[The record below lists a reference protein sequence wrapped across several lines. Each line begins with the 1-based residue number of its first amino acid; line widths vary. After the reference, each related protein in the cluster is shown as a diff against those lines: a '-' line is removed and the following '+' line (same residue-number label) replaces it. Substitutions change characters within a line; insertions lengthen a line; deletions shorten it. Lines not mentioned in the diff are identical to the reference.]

1 MRKKLIAVALSIS
14 MALGGI
20 NSTTTYAD
28 SKLTKVNILQNKG
41 DTYTLENYV
50 SSPEEAQKLEEY
62 YFLNNIS
69 EPYKITVDAKSYDD
83 WLDYDEKNE
92 SIEFFYANKF
102 RMKIDNGL
110 GKYCNASG
118 GGVRN
123 LSSENEVLVDGNGKK
138 YIALTLQNYDVNK
151 FIKMLSDLQKVRDK
165 FLATMPNLD
174 EMSDYEKVLRI
185 LAFMNYIKYDY
196 NAYNSGKSVD
206 DAYTALVEGRA
217 TCTGFSAAFTFLAT
231 IIGVENKMLE
241 GEYKKQGHSWNAVKI
256 CGRWYELEP
265 QNVVI
270 NNSNIMAQNFNLQNG
285 GPFLFGTQQLEEVYP
300 NGYLAP
306 IEYLDFTNTKVRDSL
321 PVSDISYKD
330 YTGHNYTNHVIKWNG
345 NKATF
350 YKTCSECGEYENNG
364 FKYDERD
371 KYYHFVD
378 RDYIGTDCD
387 VTKVSEKKCGDATVT
402 KYEATVT
409 VDGKTYTSEHT
420 EIDGECN
427 HVVRDSDIKTVK
439 KATCSEE
446 GVIEK
451 TCETCGYTWTESTPK
466 TEHSYITVETTSDT
480 CEDKSVYKVHKCS
493 ECGEVIGTSK
503 KMYYSAHDYEFTSH
517 SRVATCTEKGEDL
530 YTCTI
535 CGKTETR
542 EVPMVAHETELR
554 NYKAATCTEDGY
566 TGDETCINCGKVISK
581 GKKTY
586 ATGHSYVD
594 TLETVYETDM
604 SMGLTYKYAYV
615 IDRVTCKK
623 CDFEMID
630 GQTESKLVG
639 WILADGTEV
648 SKEDGYEYEYV
659 TDKNGNLVP
668 KKIDHS
674 VTQPT
679 SRPSISP
686 TIYETGDYTD
696 VEDTTKSVSKVPAKV
711 KISSAKNLK
720 GKKIAIKWKKVK
732 KATKYQVKAVLGNKV
747 ITKKTTKTSCTI
759 KKLKRKKTYKIYVRA
774 YNKAGYGKW
783 SKVKKVKVNK

>member
-1 MRKKLIAVALSIS
+1 MRKKFMALALSVS
-14 MALGGI
+14 MAFSGLNVI
-20 NSTTTYAD
+20 NTSQ
-28 SKLTKVNILQNKG
+28 VNAAETIESILENKG

-50 SSPEEAQKLEEY
+50 TSLKEAEQIQKRNLEK
-62 YFLNNIS
+62 NIS
-69 EPYKITVDAKSYDD
+69 KYIITVDADVDWKKNVLGGSFIDTIDGPESKYYNEKMHFIYIYNSEEKIVEGLYGEKYAVLTFDISEYDD
-83 WLDYDEKNE
+83 DYLLV
-92 SIEFFYANKF
+92 YAQK
-102 RMKIDNGL
+102 RAEMQ
-110 GKYCNASG
+110 
-118 GGVRN
+118 
-123 LSSENEVLVDGNGKK
+123 EVKK
-138 YIALTLQNYDVNK
+138 
-151 FIKMLSDLQKVRDK
+151 K
-165 FLATMPNLD
+165 FLATVPNLD
-174 EMSDYEKVLRI
+174 EMSEYEKVLKI
-185 LAFMNYIKYDY
+185 LEFMHYIKY
-196 NAYNSGKSVD
+196 GKD
-206 DAYTALVEGRA
+206 ENGGTINDAYTALVKGKA
-217 TCTGFSAAFTFLAT
+217 TCTGFAEAFNFLASC
-231 IIGVENKMLE
+231 INMESVEIGNPGV
-241 GEYKKQGHSWNAVKI
+241 HSWNGVKV
-256 CGRWYELEP
+256 CGNWFEVEP
-265 QNVVI
+265 QSKNNPSVNDATRNI
-270 NNSNIMAQNFNLQNG
+270 NMTEVLRGSEYMSNIDRAHQEG
-285 GPFLFGTQQLEEVYP
+285 
-300 NGYLAP
+300 
-306 IEYLDFTNTKVRDSL
+306 DKRDTL
-321 PVSDISYKD
+321 PVSMIDYMDYKD
-330 YTGHNYTNHVIKWNG
+330 HTFTSHVIKWNG
-345 NKATF
+345 AKATF
-350 YKTCSECGEYENNG
+350 YRTCSDCGEYENDG
-364 FKYDERD
+364 FEYNEKNY
-371 KYYHFVD
+371 YYHMVD
-378 RDYIGTDCD
+378 RNYIGTDCD

-451 TCETCGYTWTESTPK
+451 ICETCGYTWTESTPK
-466 TEHSYITVETTSDT
+466 TEHSYITVKTTSDT

-517 SRVATCTEKGEDL
+517 SKVATCTEKGEDL

-566 TGDETCINCGKVISK
+566 SGDETCINCGKVISK

-732 KATKYQVKAVLGNKV
+732 KATKYQVKAVLGSKA
-747 ITKKTTKTSCTI
+747 ITKTTTKTSYTI

-783 SKVKKVKVNK
+783 SMVKKVYVKK

>member
-20 NSTTTYAD
+20 STTETYAYLD
-28 SKLTKVNILQNKG
+28 KMTKTNILQNKG

-50 SSPEEAQKLEEY
+50 SSLEEAEELQTY

-69 EPYKITVDAKSYDD
+69 EPYKMTIDAKSYSN
-83 WLDYDEKNE
+83 LLRYDEE
-92 SIEFFYANKF
+92 HERIDFFGDGF
-102 RMKIDNGL
+102 IWKIDNGL
-110 GKYCNASG
+110 RKYCNDL

-138 YIALTLQNYDVNK
+138 YIVLTLQNYGVDKYYKISSEMQEVK
-151 FIKMLSDLQKVRDK
+151 KK
-165 FLATMPNLD
+165 FLATVPNLD
-174 EMSDYEKVLRI
+174 EMSEYEKVLKI
-185 LAFMNYIKYDY
+185 LEFMHYIKY
-196 NAYNSGKSVD
+196 GKD
-206 DAYTALVEGRA
+206 ENGRTINDAYTALVKGKA
-217 TCTGFSAAFTFLAT
+217 TCTGFAEAFNFLASC
-231 IIGVENKMLE
+231 INMESVEIGNPGV
-241 GEYKKQGHSWNAVKI
+241 HSWNGVKV
-256 CGRWYELEP
+256 CGNWFEVEP
-265 QNVVI
+265 QSKNNPSVNDATRNI
-270 NNSNIMAQNFNLQNG
+270 NMTKVLRGSEYMSNIDRAHQEG
-285 GPFLFGTQQLEEVYP
+285 
-300 NGYLAP
+300 
-306 IEYLDFTNTKVRDSL
+306 DKRDIL
-321 PVSDISYKD
+321 PVSKIDYMDYK
-330 YTGHNYTNHVIKWNG
+330 GHTFTSHVIKWNG
-345 NKATF
+345 DKATF
-350 YKTCSECGEYENNG
+350 YRTCSECGEYENDG
-364 FKYDERD
+364 FVMTSSKPYF
-371 KYYHFVD
+371 YHLVD
-378 RDYIGTDCD
+378 REYIGIDCD

-427 HVVRDSDIKTVK
+427 HVVRNSDIKTVK

-446 GVIEK
+446 GKVEK
-451 TCETCGYTWTESTPK
+451 TCETCGYTWTETTPK
-466 TEHSYITVETTSDT
+466 TEHHYVTTTQKVDT
-480 CEDKSVYKVHKCS
+480 CEEKSEYTVEKCS
-493 ECGEVIGTSK
+493 ECGDVKSTSK
-503 KMYYSAHDYEFTSH
+503 KLYYSAHDFQFTSH
-517 SRVATCTEKGEDL
+517 KKEPTCTEKGEDL

-535 CGKTETR
+535 CVKTETR

-686 TIYETGDYTD
+686 TIYETGDYTE
-696 VEDTTKSVSKVPAKV
+696 VEDTTKSVSKVPAKA
-711 KISSAKNLK
+711 KISYAKNVK
-720 GKKIAIKWKKVK
+720 GKKISVKWKKVK
-732 KATKYQVKAVLGNKV
+732 TATKYQVKAVLGRKAT
-747 ITKKTTKTSCTI
+747 TKTTTKTSYTI

-783 SKVKKVKVNK
+783 SNAKKVKVNK

>member
-1 MRKKLIAVALSIS
+1 MRKRLIALALSLS
-14 MALGGI
+14 MALCGI

-50 SSPEEAQKLEEY
+50 SSLEEAEELQTY

-69 EPYKITVDAKSYDD
+69 EPYKMTIDAKSYDN
-83 WLDYDEKNE
+83 LLQYDEE
-92 SIEFFYANKF
+92 HERIDFFGDGF
-102 RMKIDNGL
+102 IWKIDNGL
-110 GKYCNASG
+110 RKYCPG
-118 GGVRN
+118 LGGVRN

-138 YIALTLQNYDVNK
+138 YIVLTLQNYGVDKYYKISSEMQEVK
-151 FIKMLSDLQKVRDK
+151 KK
-165 FLATMPNLD
+165 FLATVPNLD
-174 EMSDYEKVLRI
+174 EMSEYEKVLKI
-185 LAFMNYIKYDY
+185 LEFMHYIKY
-196 NAYNSGKSVD
+196 GKD
-206 DAYTALVEGRA
+206 ENGRTINDAYTALVKGKA
-217 TCTGFSAAFTFLAT
+217 TCTGFAEAFNFLASC
-231 IIGVENKMLE
+231 INMESVEIGNPGV
-241 GEYKKQGHSWNAVKI
+241 HSWNGVKV
-256 CGRWYELEP
+256 CGNWFEVEP
-265 QNVVI
+265 QSKNNPSVNDATRNI
-270 NNSNIMAQNFNLQNG
+270 NMTEVLRGSEYMSNIDRAHQEG
-285 GPFLFGTQQLEEVYP
+285 
-300 NGYLAP
+300 
-306 IEYLDFTNTKVRDSL
+306 DKRDTL
-321 PVSDISYKD
+321 PVSMIDYMDYKD
-330 YTGHNYTNHVIKWNG
+330 HTFTSHVIKWNG
-345 NKATF
+345 AKATF
-350 YKTCSECGEYENNG
+350 YRTCSDCGEYENDG
-364 FKYDERD
+364 FEYNEKNY
-371 KYYHFVD
+371 YYHMVD
-378 RDYIGTDCD
+378 RKYIGTDCD
-387 VTKVSEKKCGDATVT
+387 VTKISEKKCGDATVT

-466 TEHSYITVETTSDT
+466 TEHSYITVKTTSDT

-517 SRVATCTEKGEDL
+517 SKVATCTEKGEDL

-630 GQTESKLVG
+630 VQTESKLVG

-648 SKEDGYEYEYV
+648 SKEDGYEYGYV

-686 TIYETGDYTD
+686 TIYETDDYTD

-711 KISSAKNLK
+711 KISSAKNVK

-747 ITKKTTKTSCTI
+747 ITKTTTKTSCTI
-759 KKLKRKKTYKIYVRA
+759 KKLKKKKTYKIYVRA

-783 SKVKKVKVNK
+783 SNAKKVKVNK

>member
-50 SSPEEAQKLEEY
+50 SSLEEAEELQTY

-69 EPYKITVDAKSYDD
+69 EPYKMTIDAKSYSN
-83 WLDYDEKNE
+83 LLRYDEE
-92 SIEFFYANKF
+92 HERIDFFGDGF
-102 RMKIDNGL
+102 IWKIDNGL
-110 GKYCNASG
+110 RKYCNDL

-138 YIALTLQNYDVNK
+138 YIVLTLQNYGVDKYYKISSEMQEVK
-151 FIKMLSDLQKVRDK
+151 KK
-165 FLATMPNLD
+165 FLATVPNLD
-174 EMSDYEKVLRI
+174 EMSEYEKVLKI
-185 LAFMNYIKYDY
+185 LEFMHYIKY
-196 NAYNSGKSVD
+196 GKD
-206 DAYTALVEGRA
+206 ENGRTINDAYTALVKGKA
-217 TCTGFSAAFTFLAT
+217 TCTGFAEAFNFLASC
-231 IIGVENKMLE
+231 INMESVEIGNPGV
-241 GEYKKQGHSWNAVKI
+241 HSWNGVKV
-256 CGRWYELEP
+256 CGNWFEVEP
-265 QNVVI
+265 QSKNNPSVNDATRNI
-270 NNSNIMAQNFNLQNG
+270 NMTEVLRGSEYMSNIDRAHQEG
-285 GPFLFGTQQLEEVYP
+285 
-300 NGYLAP
+300 
-306 IEYLDFTNTKVRDSL
+306 DKRDTL
-321 PVSDISYKD
+321 PVSMIDYMDYKD
-330 YTGHNYTNHVIKWNG
+330 HTFTSHVIKWNG
-345 NKATF
+345 AKATF
-350 YKTCSECGEYENNG
+350 YRTCSDCGEYENDG
-364 FKYDERD
+364 FEYNEKNY
-371 KYYHFVD
+371 YYHMVD
-378 RDYIGTDCD
+378 RKYIGTDCD

-439 KATCSEE
+439 KATCTEE
-446 GVIEK
+446 GKVEK
-451 TCETCGYTWTESTPK
+451 TCETCGYTWTETTPK
-466 TEHSYITVETTSDT
+466 TEHHYVTTTQKVDT
-480 CEDKSVYKVHKCS
+480 CEEKSEYTVEKCS
-493 ECGEVIGTSK
+493 ECGDIKSTSK
-503 KMYYSAHDYEFTSH
+503 KLYYSAHDFQFTSH
-517 SRVATCTEKGEDL
+517 KKEPTCTEKGEDL

-581 GKKTY
+581 GMKTY

-679 SRPSISP
+679 SKPSISP
-686 TIYETGDYTD
+686 TIYETGDCTD
-696 VEDTTKSVSKVPAKV
+696 VEDTTKSVSKVPAKA
-711 KISSAKNLK
+711 KISYAKNVK
-720 GKKIAIKWKKVK
+720 GKKISVKWKKVK
-732 KATKYQVKAVLGNKV
+732 KATKYQVKAVLGRKAT
-747 ITKKTTKTSCTI
+747 TKTTTKTSYTI

-774 YNKAGYGKW
+774 YNKSGYGKW
-783 SKVKKVKVNK
+783 SKAKKVKVNK

>member
-1 MRKKLIAVALSIS
+1 MRKRLIALALSVSVALC
-14 MALGGI
+14 GI
-20 NSTTTYAD
+20 NSTTIYAD
-28 SKLTKVNILQNKG
+28 SKLTKVNILQKNG
-41 DTYTLENYV
+41 DSYTLENYV
-50 SSPEEAQKLEEY
+50 SSPEEAQKLQEY

-69 EPYKITVDAKSYDD
+69 GPYKITIDAKYYENWLEYDA
-83 WLDYDEKNE
+83 YHE
-92 SIEFFYANKF
+92 SIDFFANNAF
-102 RMKIDNGL
+102 RDKIDNGI
-110 GKYCNASG
+110 GFYCNTSG

-123 LSSENEVLVDGNGKK
+123 NYSENELIIDGNGKK
-138 YIALTLQNYDVNK
+138 YIVLNLENYKVDK
-151 FIKMLSDLQKVRDK
+151 FITYFTEMQEVKKK
-165 FLATMPNLD
+165 FLATLPNLD
-174 EMSDYEKVLRI
+174 EMSEYEKVLKI
-185 LAFMNYIKYDY
+185 LEFMHYIKY
-196 NAYNSGKSVD
+196 GKD
-206 DAYTALVEGRA
+206 ENGNTINDAYTALVKGKA
-217 TCTGFSAAFTFLAT
+217 TCTGFAEAFNFLASC
-231 IIGVENKMLE
+231 INMESVEIGNPGV
-241 GEYKKQGHSWNAVKI
+241 HSWNGVKV
-256 CGRWYELEP
+256 CGNWFEVEP
-265 QNVVI
+265 QSKNNPSVNDATRNI
-270 NNSNIMAQNFNLQNG
+270 NMTEVLRGSEYMSNIDRAHQEG
-285 GPFLFGTQQLEEVYP
+285 
-300 NGYLAP
+300 
-306 IEYLDFTNTKVRDSL
+306 DKRDTL
-321 PVSDISYKD
+321 PVSMIDYMDYKD
-330 YTGHNYTNHVIKWNG
+330 HTFTSHVIKWNG
-345 NKATF
+345 AKATF
-350 YKTCSECGEYENNG
+350 YRTCSDCGEYENDG
-364 FKYDERD
+364 FEYNEKNY
-371 KYYHFVD
+371 YYHMVD
-378 RDYIGTDCD
+378 RKYIGTDCD

-439 KATCSEE
+439 KATCTEE
-446 GVIEK
+446 GKVEK
-451 TCETCGYTWTESTPK
+451 TCETCGYTWTETTPK
-466 TEHSYITVETTSDT
+466 TEHHYVTTTQKVDT
-480 CEDKSVYKVHKCS
+480 CEEKSEYTVEKCS
-493 ECGEVIGTSK
+493 ECGDIKSTSK
-503 KMYYSAHDYEFTSH
+503 KLYYSAHDFQFTSH
-517 SRVATCTEKGEDL
+517 KKEPTCTEKGEDL

-581 GKKTY
+581 GMKTY

-679 SRPSISP
+679 SKPSISP
-686 TIYETGDYTD
+686 TIYETGDCTD
-696 VEDTTKSVSKVPAKV
+696 VEDTTKSVSKVPAKA
-711 KISSAKNLK
+711 KISYAKNVK
-720 GKKIAIKWKKVK
+720 GKKISVKWKKVK
-732 KATKYQVKAVLGNKV
+732 KATKYQVKAVLGRKAT
-747 ITKKTTKTSCTI
+747 TKTTTKTSYTI

-774 YNKAGYGKW
+774 YNKSGYGKW
-783 SKVKKVKVNK
+783 SKAKKVKVNK

>member
-1 MRKKLIAVALSIS
+1 MLYNIGSNCESSTIAS
-14 MALGGI
+14 
-20 NSTTTYAD
+20 N
-28 SKLTKVNILQNKG
+28 
-41 DTYTLENYV
+41 
-50 SSPEEAQKLEEY
+50 
-62 YFLNNIS
+62 
-69 EPYKITVDAKSYDD
+69 
-83 WLDYDEKNE
+83 
-92 SIEFFYANKF
+92 
-102 RMKIDNGL
+102 
-110 GKYCNASG
+110 
-118 GGVRN
+118 
-123 LSSENEVLVDGNGKK
+123 NGKK
-138 YIALTLQNYDVNK
+138 YTE
-151 FIKMLSDLQKVRDK
+151 LSFDFDGMKNRLKTYSEHRAEMQEVKKK
-165 FLATMPNLD
+165 FLATVPNLD
-174 EMSDYEKVLRI
+174 GMSEYEKVLKI
-185 LAFMNYIKYDY
+185 LEFMHYIKY
-196 NAYNSGKSVD
+196 GKD
-206 DAYTALVEGRA
+206 ENGGTINDAYTALVKGKA
-217 TCTGFSAAFTFLAT
+217 TCTGFAEAFNFLASC
-231 IIGVENKMLE
+231 INKESVEIGNPGV
-241 GEYKKQGHSWNAVKI
+241 HSWNGVKV
-256 CGRWYELEP
+256 CGNWFEVEP
-265 QNVVI
+265 QSKNNPSVNDATRNI
-270 NNSNIMAQNFNLQNG
+270 NMTEVLRGSEYMSNIDRAHQEG
-285 GPFLFGTQQLEEVYP
+285 
-300 NGYLAP
+300 
-306 IEYLDFTNTKVRDSL
+306 DKRDTL
-321 PVSDISYKD
+321 PVSMIDYMDYKD
-330 YTGHNYTNHVIKWNG
+330 HTFTSHVIKWNG
-345 NKATF
+345 AKATF
-350 YKTCSECGEYENNG
+350 YRTCSDCGEYENDG
-364 FKYDERD
+364 FEYNEKNY
-371 KYYHFVD
+371 YYHMVD
-378 RDYIGTDCD
+378 RKYIGTDCD

-466 TEHSYITVETTSDT
+466 TEHSYITVEATSDT

-517 SRVATCTEKGEDL
+517 SKAATCTEKGEDL

-648 SKEDGYEYEYV
+648 SKEDRCEYEYV

-668 KKIDHS
+668 KKVDYS
-674 VTQPT
+674 VTQST

-686 TIYETGDYTD
+686 TIYETGDYTE
-696 VEDTTKSVSKVPAKV
+696 VEDTTKSVSKVPAKA
-711 KISSAKNLK
+711 KISYAKNVK
-720 GKKIAIKWKKVK
+720 GKKISVKWKKVK
-732 KATKYQVKAVLGNKV
+732 TATKYQVKAVLGRKAT
-747 ITKKTTKTSCTI
+747 TKTTTKTSYTI

-774 YNKAGYGKW
+774 YNKSGYGKW
-783 SKVKKVKVNK
+783 SNAKKVKVNK

>member
-50 SSPEEAQKLEEY
+50 SSLEEAEELQTY

-69 EPYKITVDAKSYDD
+69 EPYKMTIDAKSYDN
-83 WLDYDEKNE
+83 LLQYDEE
-92 SIEFFYANKF
+92 HERIDFFGDGF
-102 RMKIDNGL
+102 IWKIDNGL
-110 GKYCNASG
+110 RKYCPG
-118 GGVRN
+118 LGGVRN

-138 YIALTLQNYDVNK
+138 YIVLTLQNYGVDKYYKISSEMQEVK
-151 FIKMLSDLQKVRDK
+151 KK
-165 FLATMPNLD
+165 FLATVPNLD
-174 EMSDYEKVLRI
+174 EMSEYEKVLKI
-185 LAFMNYIKYDY
+185 LEFMHYIKY
-196 NAYNSGKSVD
+196 GKD
-206 DAYTALVEGRA
+206 ENGRTINDAYTALVKGKA
-217 TCTGFSAAFTFLAT
+217 TCTGFAEAFNFLASC
-231 IIGVENKMLE
+231 INMESVEIGNPGV
-241 GEYKKQGHSWNAVKI
+241 HSWNGVKV
-256 CGRWYELEP
+256 CGNWFEVEP
-265 QNVVI
+265 QSKNNPSVNDATRNI
-270 NNSNIMAQNFNLQNG
+270 NMTKVLRGSEYMSNIDRAHQEG
-285 GPFLFGTQQLEEVYP
+285 
-300 NGYLAP
+300 
-306 IEYLDFTNTKVRDSL
+306 DKRDIL
-321 PVSDISYKD
+321 PVSKIDYMDYK
-330 YTGHNYTNHVIKWNG
+330 GHTFTSHVIKWNG
-345 NKATF
+345 DKATF
-350 YKTCSECGEYENNG
+350 YRTCSECGEYENDG
-364 FKYDERD
+364 FVMTSSKPYF
-371 KYYHFVD
+371 YHLVD
-378 RDYIGTDCD
+378 REYIGTDCD

-451 TCETCGYTWTESTPK
+451 TCEICGYTWTESTPK
-466 TEHSYITVETTSDT
+466 TEHSYITVKTTSDT

-517 SRVATCTEKGEDL
+517 SKVATCTEKGEDL

-686 TIYETGDYTD
+686 TIYETGDYTE
-696 VEDTTKSVSKVPAKV
+696 VEDTTKSVSKVPAKA
-711 KISSAKNLK
+711 KISYAKNVK
-720 GKKIAIKWKKVK
+720 GKKISVKWKKVK
-732 KATKYQVKAVLGNKV
+732 TATKYQVKAVLGRKAT
-747 ITKKTTKTSCTI
+747 TKTTTKTSYTI

-783 SKVKKVKVNK
+783 SNAKKVKVNK

>member
-1 MRKKLIAVALSIS
+1 MRKRLIALALSLS
-14 MALGGI
+14 MALCGI

-50 SSPEEAQKLEEY
+50 SSLEEAEELQTY

-69 EPYKITVDAKSYDD
+69 EPYKMTIDAKSYDN
-83 WLDYDEKNE
+83 LLQYDEE
-92 SIEFFYANKF
+92 HERIDFFGDGF
-102 RMKIDNGL
+102 IWKIDNGL
-110 GKYCNASG
+110 RKYCPG
-118 GGVRN
+118 LGGVRN

-138 YIALTLQNYDVNK
+138 YIVLTLQNYGVDKYYKISSEMQEVK
-151 FIKMLSDLQKVRDK
+151 KK
-165 FLATMPNLD
+165 FLATVPNLD
-174 EMSDYEKVLRI
+174 EMSEYEKVLKI
-185 LAFMNYIKYDY
+185 LEFMHYIKY
-196 NAYNSGKSVD
+196 GKD
-206 DAYTALVEGRA
+206 ENGRTINDAYTALVKGKA
-217 TCTGFSAAFTFLAT
+217 TCTGFAEAFNFLASC
-231 IIGVENKMLE
+231 INMESVEIGNPGV
-241 GEYKKQGHSWNAVKI
+241 HSWNGVKV
-256 CGRWYELEP
+256 CGNWFEVEP
-265 QNVVI
+265 QSKNNPSVNDATRNI
-270 NNSNIMAQNFNLQNG
+270 NMTEVLRGSEYMSNIDRAHQEG
-285 GPFLFGTQQLEEVYP
+285 
-300 NGYLAP
+300 
-306 IEYLDFTNTKVRDSL
+306 DKRDTL
-321 PVSDISYKD
+321 PVSMIDYMDYKD
-330 YTGHNYTNHVIKWNG
+330 HTFTSHVIKWNG
-345 NKATF
+345 AKATF
-350 YKTCSECGEYENNG
+350 YRTCSDCGEYENDG
-364 FKYDERD
+364 FEYNEKNY
-371 KYYHFVD
+371 YYHMVD
-378 RDYIGTDCD
+378 RKYIGTDCD
-387 VTKVSEKKCGDATVT
+387 VTKISEKKCGDATVT
-402 KYEATVT
+402 KYETTVT

-466 TEHSYITVETTSDT
+466 TEHSYITVKTTSDT

-517 SRVATCTEKGEDL
+517 SKVATCTEKGEDL

-686 TIYETGDYTD
+686 TIYETDDYTD

-711 KISSAKNLK
+711 KISSAKNVK

-747 ITKKTTKTSCTI
+747 ITKTTTKTSCTI
-759 KKLKRKKTYKIYVRA
+759 KKLKKKKTYKIYVRA

-783 SKVKKVKVNK
+783 SNAKKVKVNK

>member
-50 SSPEEAQKLEEY
+50 SSLEEAEELQTY

-69 EPYKITVDAKSYDD
+69 EPYKMTIDAKSYDN
-83 WLDYDEKNE
+83 LLQYDEE
-92 SIEFFYANKF
+92 HERIDFFGDGF
-102 RMKIDNGL
+102 IWKIDNGL
-110 GKYCNASG
+110 RKYCPG
-118 GGVRN
+118 LGGVRN

-138 YIALTLQNYDVNK
+138 YIVLTLQNYGVDKYYKISSEMQEVK
-151 FIKMLSDLQKVRDK
+151 KK

-174 EMSDYEKVLRI
+174 EMSDYEKVLGI
-185 LAFMNYIKYDY
+185 LAFMNYIKYSHTED
-196 NAYNSGKSVD
+196 GDTID
-206 DAYTALVEGRA
+206 DAYTALTVGKA
-217 TCTGFSAAFTFLAT
+217 TCAGYAEAFNFLASCINFESVE
-231 IIGVENKMLE
+231 IINPGV
-241 GEYKKQGHSWNAVKI
+241 HSWNAVKI
-256 CGRWYELEP
+256 CGKWFEIEP
-265 QNVVI
+265 QDKNNPSARDDTRNI
-270 NNSNIMAQNFNLQNG
+270 NM
-285 GPFLFGTQQLEEVYP
+285 
-300 NGYLAP
+300 
-306 IEYLDFTNTKVRDSL
+306 TNTLRGSDYMSTISSYKAAKLRDTL
-321 PVSDISYKD
+321 PVSTIDYMDYKD
-330 YTGHNYTNHVIKWNG
+330 HTFTSHVIKWNG
-345 NKATF
+345 AKATF
-350 YKTCSECGEYENNG
+350 YRTCSDCGEYKYG
-364 FKYDERD
+364 FEYNEKNY
-371 KYYHFVD
+371 YYHMVD
-378 RDYIGTDCD
+378 RKYIGTDCD

-451 TCETCGYTWTESTPK
+451 ICETCGYTWTESTPK
-466 TEHSYITVETTSDT
+466 TEHSYITVKTTSDT

-517 SRVATCTEKGEDL
+517 SKVATCTEKGEDL

-783 SKVKKVKVNK
+783 SKVKKVYIKK

>member
-1 MRKKLIAVALSIS
+1 MRKKLIALALSIS
-14 MALGGI
+14 MALCGI

-28 SKLTKVNILQNKG
+28 SKLTKVNILQKNG
-41 DTYTLENYV
+41 DSYTLENYV
-50 SSPEEAQKLEEY
+50 SSPEEAQKLQEY

-69 EPYKITVDAKSYDD
+69 GPYKITIDAKYYENWLEYDA
-83 WLDYDEKNE
+83 YHE
-92 SIEFFYANKF
+92 SIDFFANNAF
-102 RMKIDNGL
+102 RNKIDNGI
-110 GKYCNASG
+110 GFYCNTSG

-123 LSSENEVLVDGNGKK
+123 NSSENELIIDGNGKK
-138 YIALTLQNYDVNK
+138 YIVLNLENYKVDK
-151 FIKMLSDLQKVRDK
+151 FITYFTEMQEVKKK
-165 FLATMPNLD
+165 FLATVPNLD
-174 EMSDYEKVLRI
+174 EMSEYEKVLKI
-185 LAFMNYIKYDY
+185 LEFMHYIKY
-196 NAYNSGKSVD
+196 GKD
-206 DAYTALVEGRA
+206 ENGGTINDAYTALVKGKA
-217 TCTGFSAAFTFLAT
+217 TCTGFAEAFNFLASC
-231 IIGVENKMLE
+231 INMESVEIGNPGV
-241 GEYKKQGHSWNAVKI
+241 HSWNGVKV
-256 CGRWYELEP
+256 CGNWFEVEP
-265 QNVVI
+265 QSKNNPSVNDATRNI
-270 NNSNIMAQNFNLQNG
+270 NMTKVLRGSEYMSNIDRAHQEG
-285 GPFLFGTQQLEEVYP
+285 
-300 NGYLAP
+300 
-306 IEYLDFTNTKVRDSL
+306 DKRDTL
-321 PVSDISYKD
+321 PVSMIDYMDYKD
-330 YTGHNYTNHVIKWNG
+330 HTFTSHVIKWNG
-345 NKATF
+345 AKATF
-350 YKTCSECGEYENNG
+350 YRTCSDCGEYENDG
-364 FKYDERD
+364 FEYNEKNY
-371 KYYHFVD
+371 YYHMVD
-378 RDYIGTDCD
+378 RKYIGTDCD

-451 TCETCGYTWTESTPK
+451 ICETCGYTWTESTPK
-466 TEHSYITVETTSDT
+466 TEHSYITVKTTSDT

-517 SRVATCTEKGEDL
+517 SKVATCTEKGEDL

-774 YNKAGYGKW
+774 YNKSGYGKW
-783 SKVKKVKVNK
+783 SMVKKVYVKK

>member
-1 MRKKLIAVALSIS
+1 MRKKLIALALSIS
-14 MALGGI
+14 MALCGI

-28 SKLTKVNILQNKG
+28 SKLTKVNILQKNG
-41 DTYTLENYV
+41 DSYTLENYV
-50 SSPEEAQKLEEY
+50 SSPEEAQKLQEY

-69 EPYKITVDAKSYDD
+69 GPYKITIDAKYYENWLEYDA
-83 WLDYDEKNE
+83 YHE
-92 SIEFFYANKF
+92 SIDFFANNAF
-102 RMKIDNGL
+102 RDKIDNGI
-110 GKYCNASG
+110 GFYCNTSG

-123 LSSENEVLVDGNGKK
+123 NSSENELIIDGNGKK
-138 YIALTLQNYDVNK
+138 YIVLNLENYKVDK
-151 FIKMLSDLQKVRDK
+151 FITYFTEMQEVKKK
-165 FLATMPNLD
+165 FLATVPNLD
-174 EMSDYEKVLRI
+174 EMSEYEKVLKI
-185 LAFMNYIKYDY
+185 LEFMHYIKY
-196 NAYNSGKSVD
+196 GKD
-206 DAYTALVEGRA
+206 ENGRTINDAYTALVKGKA
-217 TCTGFSAAFTFLAT
+217 TCTGFAEAFNFLASC
-231 IIGVENKMLE
+231 INMESVEIGNPGV
-241 GEYKKQGHSWNAVKI
+241 HSWNGVKV
-256 CGRWYELEP
+256 CGNWFEVEP
-265 QNVVI
+265 QSK
-270 NNSNIMAQNFNLQNG
+270 NNSSVNDATRNINM
-285 GPFLFGTQQLEEVYP
+285 
-300 NGYLAP
+300 
-306 IEYLDFTNTKVRDSL
+306 TKVLRGSEYMSNIDRAHQEGDKRDIL
-321 PVSDISYKD
+321 PVSKIDYMDYK
-330 YTGHNYTNHVIKWNG
+330 GHTFTSHVIKWNG
-345 NKATF
+345 DKATF
-350 YKTCSECGEYENNG
+350 YRTCSECGEYENDG
-364 FKYDERD
+364 FVMTSSKPYF
-371 KYYHFVD
+371 YHLVD
-378 RDYIGTDCD
+378 REYIGTDCD

-439 KATCSEE
+439 KATCTEE
-446 GVIEK
+446 GKVEK
-451 TCETCGYTWTESTPK
+451 TCETCGYTWTETTPK
-466 TEHSYITVETTSDT
+466 TEHHYVTTTQKVDT
-480 CEDKSVYKVHKCS
+480 CEEKSEYTVEKCS
-493 ECGEVIGTSK
+493 ECGDVKSTSK
-503 KMYYSAHDYEFTSH
+503 KLYYSAHDFQFTSH
-517 SRVATCTEKGEDL
+517 KKEPTCTEKGEDL

-732 KATKYQVKAVLGNKV
+732 KATKYQVKAVLGRKAT
-747 ITKKTTKTSCTI
+747 TKTTTKTSCTI

>member
-185 LAFMNYIKYDY
+185 LAFMNYIKYGFDE
-196 NAYNSGKSVD
+196 NGNTID
-206 DAYTALVEGRA
+206 DAYTALVKGKA
-217 TCTGFSAAFTFLAT
+217 TCTGYADAFNFLA
-231 IIGVENKMLE
+231 GVINLDTVRLSNP
-241 GEYKKQGHSWNAVKI
+241 GVHSWNAVNI
-256 CGRWYELEP
+256 CGNWFEVEP
-265 QNVVI
+265 QNK
-270 NNSNIMAQNFNLQNG
+270 NNPSASDATRNVNMSCVLKGSEYMSASSSIYIKAKE
-285 GPFLFGTQQLEEVYP
+285 PFTYVDLRATL
-300 NGYLAP
+300 P
-306 IEYLDFTNTKVRDSL
+306 ISKTDYMDYKGHTFTS
-321 PVSDISYKD
+321 
-330 YTGHNYTNHVIKWNG
+330 HVIKWNG
-345 NKATF
+345 DKATF
-350 YKTCSECGEYENNG
+350 YRTCSECGEYENNG
-364 FKYDERD
+364 FEYDERN
-371 KYYHFVD
+371 KCYHMVD
-378 RDYIGTDCD
+378 RKYIGTDCD
-387 VTKVSEKKCGDATVT
+387 VTKISEKKCGDATVT

-409 VDGKTYTSEHT
+409 FDGKTYTSEHT

-439 KATCSEE
+439 KATCTEE
-446 GVIEK
+446 GKVEK
-451 TCETCGYTWTESTPK
+451 TCETCGYTWTETTPK
-466 TEHSYITVETTSDT
+466 TEHHYVTTTQKVDT
-480 CEDKSVYKVHKCS
+480 CEEKSEYTVEKCS
-493 ECGEVIGTSK
+493 ECGDVKSTSK
-503 KMYYSAHDYEFTSH
+503 KLYYSAHDFQFTSH
-517 SRVATCTEKGEDL
+517 KKEPTCTEKGEDL

-732 KATKYQVKAVLGNKV
+732 KATKYQVKAVLGRKAT
-747 ITKKTTKTSCTI
+747 TKTTTKTSCII

-783 SKVKKVKVNK
+783 SNAKKVKVNK

>member
-1 MRKKLIAVALSIS
+1 MRKRL
-14 MALGGI
+14 MALTLSVSMILSGVNFI
-20 NSTTTYAD
+20 NTSQVNAAETVETI
-28 SKLTKVNILQNKG
+28 LEKVG

-50 SSPEEAQKLEEY
+50 TSLKEAQEIQKR
-62 YFLNNIS
+62 YFENGIKK
-69 EPYKITVDAKSYDD
+69 YKITVDEDVDWKSKVKNGYFINTIDGPESEYYN
-83 WLDYDEKNE
+83 DYMLYNIGSNCE
-92 SIEFFYANKF
+92 SSTI
-102 RMKIDNGL
+102 
-110 GKYCNASG
+110 AS
-118 GGVRN
+118 N
-123 LSSENEVLVDGNGKK
+123 NGKK
-138 YIALTLQNYDVNK
+138 YTE
-151 FIKMLSDLQKVRDK
+151 LSFDFYGMKNRLKTYSEHRAEMQEVKKK
-165 FLATMPNLD
+165 FLATVPNLD
-174 EMSDYEKVLRI
+174 GMSEYEKVLKI
-185 LAFMNYIKYDY
+185 LEFMHYIKY
-196 NAYNSGKSVD
+196 GKD
-206 DAYTALVEGRA
+206 ENGGTINDAYTALVKGKA
-217 TCTGFSAAFTFLAT
+217 TCTGFAEAFNFLASC
-231 IIGVENKMLE
+231 INMESVEIGNPGV
-241 GEYKKQGHSWNAVKI
+241 HSWNGVKV
-256 CGRWYELEP
+256 CGNWFEVEP
-265 QNVVI
+265 QSKNNPSVNDATRNI
-270 NNSNIMAQNFNLQNG
+270 NMTEVLRGSEYMSNIDRAHQEG
-285 GPFLFGTQQLEEVYP
+285 
-300 NGYLAP
+300 
-306 IEYLDFTNTKVRDSL
+306 DKRDTL
-321 PVSDISYKD
+321 PVSKIDYMDYKD
-330 YTGHNYTNHVIKWNG
+330 HTFTSHVIKWNG
-345 NKATF
+345 AKATF
-350 YKTCSECGEYENNG
+350 YRTCSECGEYENNG
-364 FKYDERD
+364 FEYDERN
-371 KYYHFVD
+371 KCYHMVD
-378 RDYIGTDCD
+378 RKYIGTDCD

-439 KATCSEE
+439 KATCTEE
-446 GVIEK
+446 GKVEK
-451 TCETCGYTWTESTPK
+451 TCETCGYTWTETTPK
-466 TEHSYITVETTSDT
+466 TEHHYVTTTQKVDT
-480 CEDKSVYKVHKCS
+480 CEEKSEYTVEKCS
-493 ECGEVIGTSK
+493 ECGDVKSTSK
-503 KMYYSAHDYEFTSH
+503 KLYYSAHDFQFTSH
-517 SRVATCTEKGEDL
+517 SKVATCTEKGEDL

-732 KATKYQVKAVLGNKV
+732 KATKYQVKAVLGSKA
-747 ITKKTTKTSCTI
+747 ITKTTTKTSYTI

-774 YNKAGYGKW
+774 YNKSGYGKW
-783 SKVKKVKVNK
+783 SNAKKVKVNK

>member
-1 MRKKLIAVALSIS
+1 MRKRLIALALSVSVALC
-14 MALGGI
+14 GI
-20 NSTTTYAD
+20 NSTTIYAD
-28 SKLTKVNILQNKG
+28 SKLTKVNILQKNG
-41 DTYTLENYV
+41 DSYTLENYV
-50 SSPEEAQKLEEY
+50 SSPEEAQKLQDY

-69 EPYKITVDAKSYDD
+69 GPYKITIDAKYYENWLEYDA
-83 WLDYDEKNE
+83 YHE
-92 SIEFFYANKF
+92 SIDFFANNAF
-102 RMKIDNGL
+102 RDKIDNGI
-110 GKYCNASG
+110 GFYCNTSG

-123 LSSENEVLVDGNGKK
+123 NYSENELIIDGNGKK
-138 YIALTLQNYDVNK
+138 YIVLNLENYKVDK
-151 FIKMLSDLQKVRDK
+151 FITYFTEMQEVKKK
-165 FLATMPNLD
+165 FLATLPNLD
-174 EMSDYEKVLRI
+174 EMSEYEKVLKI
-185 LAFMNYIKYDY
+185 LEFMHYIKY
-196 NAYNSGKSVD
+196 GKD
-206 DAYTALVEGRA
+206 ENGNTINDAYTALVKGKA
-217 TCTGFSAAFTFLAT
+217 TCTGFAEAFNFLASC
-231 IIGVENKMLE
+231 INMESVEIGNPGV
-241 GEYKKQGHSWNAVKI
+241 HSWNGVKV
-256 CGRWYELEP
+256 CGNWFEVEP
-265 QNVVI
+265 QSKNNPSVNDATRNI
-270 NNSNIMAQNFNLQNG
+270 NMTKVLRGSEYMSNIDRAHQEG
-285 GPFLFGTQQLEEVYP
+285 
-300 NGYLAP
+300 
-306 IEYLDFTNTKVRDSL
+306 DKRDTL
-321 PVSDISYKD
+321 PVSMIDYMDYK
-330 YTGHNYTNHVIKWNG
+330 GHTFTSHVIKWNG
-345 NKATF
+345 DKATF
-350 YKTCSECGEYENNG
+350 YRTCSDCGEYENDG
-364 FKYDERD
+364 FVMTSSKPYF
-371 KYYHFVD
+371 YHLVD
-378 RDYIGTDCD
+378 REYIGTDCD

-439 KATCSEE
+439 KATCTEE
-446 GVIEK
+446 GKVEK
-451 TCETCGYTWTESTPK
+451 TCETCGYTWTETTPK
-466 TEHSYITVETTSDT
+466 TEHHYVTTTQKVDT
-480 CEDKSVYKVHKCS
+480 CEEKSEYTVEKCS
-493 ECGEVIGTSK
+493 ECGDVKSTSK
-503 KMYYSAHDYEFTSH
+503 KLYYSAHDFQFTSH
-517 SRVATCTEKGEDL
+517 KKEPTCTEKGEDL

-686 TIYETGDYTD
+686 TIFETGDYTE
-696 VEDTTKSVSKVPAKV
+696 VEDTTKSVSKVPAKA
-711 KISSAKNLK
+711 KISSAKNVK
-720 GKKIAIKWKKVK
+720 GKKISVKWNKVSR
-732 KATKYQVKAVLGNKV
+732 ATKYQVKAICGKKT
-747 ITKKTTKTSCTI
+747 IIKTTKKTSYTI
-759 KKLKRKKTYKIYVRA
+759 KKLTKGKKYKIYVRA
-774 YNKAGYGKW
+774 YNKHGYGKW
-783 SKVKKVKVNK
+783 SKVKKVTIKK

>member
-1 MRKKLIAVALSIS
+1 MRKRL
-14 MALGGI
+14 MALTLSVSIILSGVNFI
-20 NSTTTYAD
+20 NTSQVNAAETVETI
-28 SKLTKVNILQNKG
+28 LEKVG

-50 SSPEEAQKLEEY
+50 TSLKEAQEIQKR
-62 YFLNNIS
+62 YFENGIKK
-69 EPYKITVDAKSYDD
+69 YKITVDEDVDWKSKVKNGYFINTIDGPESEYYN
-83 WLDYDEKNE
+83 DYMLYNIGSNCE
-92 SIEFFYANKF
+92 SSTI
-102 RMKIDNGL
+102 
-110 GKYCNASG
+110 AS
-118 GGVRN
+118 N
-123 LSSENEVLVDGNGKK
+123 NGKK
-138 YIALTLQNYDVNK
+138 YTE
-151 FIKMLSDLQKVRDK
+151 LSFDFDGMKNRLKTYSEHRAEMQEVKKK
-165 FLATMPNLD
+165 FLATVPNLD
-174 EMSDYEKVLRI
+174 EMSEYEKVLKI
-185 LAFMNYIKYDY
+185 LEFIHYIKY
-196 NAYNSGKSVD
+196 GKD
-206 DAYTALVEGRA
+206 ENGGTINDAYTALVKGKA
-217 TCTGFSAAFTFLAT
+217 TCTGFAEAFNFLASC
-231 IIGVENKMLE
+231 INMESVEIGNPGV
-241 GEYKKQGHSWNAVKI
+241 HSWNGVKV
-256 CGRWYELEP
+256 CGNWFEVEP
-265 QNVVI
+265 QSKNNPSVNDATRNI
-270 NNSNIMAQNFNLQNG
+270 NMTEVLRGSEYMSNIDRAHQEG
-285 GPFLFGTQQLEEVYP
+285 
-300 NGYLAP
+300 
-306 IEYLDFTNTKVRDSL
+306 DKRDTL
-321 PVSDISYKD
+321 PVSMIDYMDYKD
-330 YTGHNYTNHVIKWNG
+330 HTFTSHVIKWNG
-345 NKATF
+345 AKATF
-350 YKTCSECGEYENNG
+350 YRTCSDCGEYENDG
-364 FKYDERD
+364 FEYNEKNY
-371 KYYHFVD
+371 YYHMVD
-378 RDYIGTDCD
+378 RKYIGTDCD
-387 VTKVSEKKCGDATVT
+387 VTKISEKKCGDATVT

-451 TCETCGYTWTESTPK
+451 TCEICGYTWTESTPK
-466 TEHSYITVETTSDT
+466 TEHSYITVKTTSDT

-493 ECGEVIGTSK
+493 ECGDVIGTSK

-517 SRVATCTEKGEDL
+517 SKVATCTEKGEDL

-542 EVPMVAHETELR
+542 EVPMVAHKTELR

-783 SKVKKVKVNK
+783 SNAKKVKVNK

>member
-1 MRKKLIAVALSIS
+1 MRKKFMALALSVS
-14 MALGGI
+14 MAFSGLNVI
-20 NSTTTYAD
+20 NTSQ
-28 SKLTKVNILQNKG
+28 VNAAETIESILENKG

-50 SSPEEAQKLEEY
+50 TSLKEAEQIQKRNLEK
-62 YFLNNIS
+62 NIS
-69 EPYKITVDAKSYDD
+69 KYIITVDADVDWKKNVLGGSFIDTIDGPESKYYNEKMHFIYIYNSEEKIVEGLYGEKYAVLTFDISEYDD
-83 WLDYDEKNE
+83 DYLLV
-92 SIEFFYANKF
+92 YAQK
-102 RMKIDNGL
+102 RAEMQ
-110 GKYCNASG
+110 
-118 GGVRN
+118 
-123 LSSENEVLVDGNGKK
+123 EVKK
-138 YIALTLQNYDVNK
+138 
-151 FIKMLSDLQKVRDK
+151 K
-165 FLATMPNLD
+165 FLATVPNLD
-174 EMSDYEKVLRI
+174 EMSEYEKVLKI
-185 LAFMNYIKYDY
+185 LEFMHYIKY
-196 NAYNSGKSVD
+196 GKD
-206 DAYTALVEGRA
+206 ENGGTINDAYTALVKGKA
-217 TCTGFSAAFTFLAT
+217 TCTGFAEAFNFLASC
-231 IIGVENKMLE
+231 INIESVEIGNPGV
-241 GEYKKQGHSWNAVKI
+241 HSWNGVKV
-256 CGRWYELEP
+256 CGNWFEVEP
-265 QNVVI
+265 QSKNNPSVNDATRNI
-270 NNSNIMAQNFNLQNG
+270 NMTEVLRGSEYMSNIDRAHQEG
-285 GPFLFGTQQLEEVYP
+285 
-300 NGYLAP
+300 
-306 IEYLDFTNTKVRDSL
+306 DKRDIL
-321 PVSDISYKD
+321 PVSMIDYMDYKD
-330 YTGHNYTNHVIKWNG
+330 HTFTSHVIKWNG
-345 NKATF
+345 DKATF
-350 YKTCSECGEYENNG
+350 YRTCSECGEYENNG
-364 FKYDERD
+364 FEYDERN
-371 KYYHFVD
+371 KCYHMVD
-378 RDYIGTDCD
+378 RKYIGTDCD

-451 TCETCGYTWTESTPK
+451 TCETCGYTWTENIPK
-466 TEHSYITVETTSDT
+466 TEHHYVTTTTKLDT
-480 CEDKSVYKVHKCS
+480 CEEKSEYTVEKCS
-493 ECGEVIGTSK
+493 ECGDVKSTSK
-503 KMYYSAHDYEFTSH
+503 KMYYSAHDYQFTSH
-517 SRVATCTEKGEDL
+517 VKEPTCTEKGEDL

-542 EVPMVAHETELR
+542 EVPMVVHETELR
-554 NYKAATCTEDGY
+554 NYKAETCTEDGY

-648 SKEDGYEYEYV
+648 SKEDGCEYEYV

-696 VEDTTKSVSKVPAKV
+696 VEDTTKSVSKVPAKA
-711 KISSAKNLK
+711 KISSAKNVK
-720 GKKIAIKWKKVK
+720 GKKISVKWNKVSR
-732 KATKYQVKAVLGNKV
+732 ATKYQVKAICGKKT
-747 ITKKTTKTSCTI
+747 IIKTTKKTSYTI
-759 KKLKRKKTYKIYVRA
+759 KKLTKGKKYKIYVRA
-774 YNKAGYGKW
+774 YNKHGYGKW
-783 SKVKKVKVNK
+783 SKVKKVTVKK

>member
-20 NSTTTYAD
+20 STTETYAYLD
-28 SKLTKVNILQNKG
+28 KMTKTNILQNKG

-69 EPYKITVDAKSYDD
+69 EPYKITIDAKSYDG
-83 WLDYDEKNE
+83 WLEYDEESEKMVSFYSDLFKN
-92 SIEFFYANKF
+92 
-102 RMKIDNGL
+102 KIDGGI
-110 GKYCNASG
+110 GKYCHK
-118 GGVRN
+118 GGVN
-123 LSSENEVLVDGNGKK
+123 DFFKDPELLTDGNGKK
-138 YIALTLQNYDVNK
+138 YIVLNLKNYDAEGFLK
-151 FIKMLSDLQKVRDK
+151 QLAELQEVRDR

-174 EMSDYEKVLRI
+174 EMSDYEKVLGI
-185 LAFMNYIKYDY
+185 LAFINYIKYGFDE
-196 NAYNSGKSVD
+196 NGNTID
-206 DAYTALVEGRA
+206 DAYTALVKGKA
-217 TCTGFSAAFTFLAT
+217 TCTGYADAFNFLA
-231 IIGVENKMLE
+231 GVINLDTVRLSNP
-241 GEYKKQGHSWNAVKI
+241 GVHSWNAVKI
-256 CGRWYELEP
+256 CGNWFEVEP
-265 QNVVI
+265 QNK
-270 NNSNIMAQNFNLQNG
+270 NNPSASDATRNVNMSCVLKGSEYMSVSSSIYIKAKE
-285 GPFLFGTQQLEEVYP
+285 PFTYVDLRATL
-300 NGYLAP
+300 P
-306 IEYLDFTNTKVRDSL
+306 ISKTNYMD
-321 PVSDISYKD
+321 YK
-330 YTGHNYTNHVIKWNG
+330 GHTFTNHVIKWNG

-350 YKTCSECGEYENNG
+350 YKTCSECGEYENDG
-364 FKYDERD
+364 FEYDERN
-371 KYYHFVD
+371 KCYHMVD
-378 RDYIGTDCD
+378 REYIGTDCD

-439 KATCSEE
+439 KATCTEE
-446 GVIEK
+446 GKVEK
-451 TCETCGYTWTESTPK
+451 TCETCGYTWTETTPK
-466 TEHSYITVETTSDT
+466 TEHHYVTTTQKVDT
-480 CEDKSVYKVHKCS
+480 CEEKSEYTVEKCS
-493 ECGEVIGTSK
+493 ECGDVKSTSK
-503 KMYYSAHDYEFTSH
+503 KLYYSAHDFQFTSH
-517 SRVATCTEKGEDL
+517 KKEPTCTEKGEDL

-674 VTQPT
+674 VIQPT

-783 SKVKKVKVNK
+783 SKAKKVKVNK

>member
-50 SSPEEAQKLEEY
+50 SSLEEAEELQTY

-69 EPYKITVDAKSYDD
+69 EPYKMTIDAKSYSN
-83 WLDYDEKNE
+83 LLRYDEE
-92 SIEFFYANKF
+92 HERIDFFGDGF
-102 RMKIDNGL
+102 IWKIDNGL
-110 GKYCNASG
+110 RKYCNDL

-138 YIALTLQNYDVNK
+138 YIVLTLQNYGVDKYYKISSEMQEVK
-151 FIKMLSDLQKVRDK
+151 KK
-165 FLATMPNLD
+165 FLATVPNLD
-174 EMSDYEKVLRI
+174 EMSEYEKVLKI
-185 LAFMNYIKYDY
+185 LEFMHYIKY
-196 NAYNSGKSVD
+196 GKD
-206 DAYTALVEGRA
+206 ENGRTINDAYTALVKGKA
-217 TCTGFSAAFTFLAT
+217 TCTGFAEAFNFLASC
-231 IIGVENKMLE
+231 INMESVEIGNPGV
-241 GEYKKQGHSWNAVKI
+241 HSWNGVKV
-256 CGRWYELEP
+256 CGNWFEVEP
-265 QNVVI
+265 QSKNNPSVNDATRNI
-270 NNSNIMAQNFNLQNG
+270 NMTEVLRGSEYMSNIDRAHQEG
-285 GPFLFGTQQLEEVYP
+285 
-300 NGYLAP
+300 
-306 IEYLDFTNTKVRDSL
+306 DKRDTL
-321 PVSDISYKD
+321 PVSMIDYMDYKD
-330 YTGHNYTNHVIKWNG
+330 HTFTSHVIKWNG
-345 NKATF
+345 AKATF
-350 YKTCSECGEYENNG
+350 YRTCSDCGEYENDG
-364 FKYDERD
+364 FEYNEKNY
-371 KYYHFVD
+371 YYHMVD
-378 RDYIGTDCD
+378 RKYIGTDCD

-427 HVVRDSDIKTVK
+427 HVVRDSDIRTVK

-466 TEHSYITVETTSDT
+466 TEHSYITVKTTSDT

-517 SRVATCTEKGEDL
+517 SKAATCTEKGEDL

-747 ITKKTTKTSCTI
+747 ITKTTTKTSYTI

-783 SKVKKVKVNK
+783 SKAKKVYIKK

>member
-1 MRKKLIAVALSIS
+1 M
-14 MALGGI
+14 
-20 NSTTTYAD
+20 
-28 SKLTKVNILQNKG
+28 
-41 DTYTLENYV
+41 ENY
-50 SSPEEAQKLEEY
+50 K
-62 YFLNNIS
+62 
-69 EPYKITVDAKSYDD
+69 VD
-83 WLDYDEKNE
+83 
-92 SIEFFYANKF
+92 
-102 RMKIDNGL
+102 
-110 GKYCNASG
+110 
-118 GGVRN
+118 
-123 LSSENEVLVDGNGKK
+123 
-138 YIALTLQNYDVNK
+138 K
-151 FIKMLSDLQKVRDK
+151 FITYFTEMQEVKKK
-165 FLATMPNLD
+165 FLATVPNLD
-174 EMSDYEKVLRI
+174 EMSEYEKVLKI
-185 LAFMNYIKYDY
+185 LEFMHYIKY
-196 NAYNSGKSVD
+196 GKD
-206 DAYTALVEGRA
+206 ENGRTINDAYTALVKGKA
-217 TCTGFSAAFTFLAT
+217 TCTGFAEAFNFLASC
-231 IIGVENKMLE
+231 INMESVEIGNPGV
-241 GEYKKQGHSWNAVKI
+241 HSWNGVKV
-256 CGRWYELEP
+256 CGNWFEVEP
-265 QNVVI
+265 QSK
-270 NNSNIMAQNFNLQNG
+270 NNSSVNDATRNINM
-285 GPFLFGTQQLEEVYP
+285 
-300 NGYLAP
+300 
-306 IEYLDFTNTKVRDSL
+306 TKVLRGSEYMSNIDRAHQEGDKRDIL
-321 PVSDISYKD
+321 PVSKIDYMDYK
-330 YTGHNYTNHVIKWNG
+330 GHTFTSHVIKWNG
-345 NKATF
+345 DKATF
-350 YKTCSECGEYENNG
+350 YRTCSECGEYENDG
-364 FKYDERD
+364 FVMTSSKPYF
-371 KYYHFVD
+371 YHLVD
-378 RDYIGTDCD
+378 REYIGTDCD

-439 KATCSEE
+439 KATCTEE
-446 GVIEK
+446 GKVEK
-451 TCETCGYTWTESTPK
+451 TCETCGYTWTETTPK
-466 TEHSYITVETTSDT
+466 TEHHYVTTTQKVDT
-480 CEDKSVYKVHKCS
+480 CEEKSEYTVEKCS
-493 ECGEVIGTSK
+493 ECGDVKSTSK
-503 KMYYSAHDYEFTSH
+503 KLYYSAHDFQFTSH
-517 SRVATCTEKGEDL
+517 KKEPTCTEKGEDL

-720 GKKIAIKWKKVK
+720 GKKISVKWKKVK
-732 KATKYQVKAVLGNKV
+732 TATKYQVKAVLGNKV

-783 SKVKKVKVNK
+783 SKAKKVYIKK

>member
-28 SKLTKVNILQNKG
+28 SKLTEVNILQNKG

-50 SSPEEAQKLEEY
+50 SSLEEAEELQTY

-69 EPYKITVDAKSYDD
+69 EPYKMTIDAKSYSN
-83 WLDYDEKNE
+83 LLRYDEE
-92 SIEFFYANKF
+92 HERIDFFGDGF
-102 RMKIDNGL
+102 IWKIDNGL
-110 GKYCNASG
+110 RKYCNDL

-138 YIALTLQNYDVNK
+138 YIVLTLQNYGVDKYYKISSEMQEVK
-151 FIKMLSDLQKVRDK
+151 KK
-165 FLATMPNLD
+165 FLATVPNLD
-174 EMSDYEKVLRI
+174 EMSEYEKVLKI
-185 LAFMNYIKYDY
+185 LEFMHYIKY
-196 NAYNSGKSVD
+196 GKD
-206 DAYTALVEGRA
+206 ENGRTINDAYTALVKGKA
-217 TCTGFSAAFTFLAT
+217 TCTGFAEAFNFLASC
-231 IIGVENKMLE
+231 INMESVEIGNPGV
-241 GEYKKQGHSWNAVKI
+241 HSWNGVKV
-256 CGRWYELEP
+256 CGNWFEVEP
-265 QNVVI
+265 QSKNNPSVNDATRNI
-270 NNSNIMAQNFNLQNG
+270 NMTEVLRGSEYMSNIDRAHQEG
-285 GPFLFGTQQLEEVYP
+285 
-300 NGYLAP
+300 
-306 IEYLDFTNTKVRDSL
+306 DKRDTL
-321 PVSDISYKD
+321 PVSMIDYMDYKD
-330 YTGHNYTNHVIKWNG
+330 HTFTSHVIKWNG
-345 NKATF
+345 AKATF
-350 YKTCSECGEYENNG
+350 YRTCSDCGEYENDG
-364 FKYDERD
+364 FEYNEKNY
-371 KYYHFVD
+371 YYHMVD
-378 RDYIGTDCD
+378 RKYIGTDCD

-451 TCETCGYTWTESTPK
+451 TCEICGYTWTESTPK
-466 TEHSYITVETTSDT
+466 TEHSYITVKTTSDT

-517 SRVATCTEKGEDL
+517 SKVATCTEKGEDL

-686 TIYETGDYTD
+686 TIYETGDYTE
-696 VEDTTKSVSKVPAKV
+696 VEDTTKSVSKVPAKA
-711 KISSAKNLK
+711 KISYAKNVK
-720 GKKIAIKWKKVK
+720 GKKISVKWKKVK
-732 KATKYQVKAVLGNKV
+732 TATKYQVKAVLGSKA
-747 ITKKTTKTSCTI
+747 ITKTTTKTSYTI

-774 YNKAGYGKW
+774 YNKSGYGKW
-783 SKVKKVKVNK
+783 SKAKKVKVNK

>member
-1 MRKKLIAVALSIS
+1 M
-14 MALGGI
+14 
-20 NSTTTYAD
+20 
-28 SKLTKVNILQNKG
+28 
-41 DTYTLENYV
+41 
-50 SSPEEAQKLEEY
+50 
-62 YFLNNIS
+62 
-69 EPYKITVDAKSYDD
+69 
-83 WLDYDEKNE
+83 
-92 SIEFFYANKF
+92 
-102 RMKIDNGL
+102 
-110 GKYCNASG
+110 
-118 GGVRN
+118 
-123 LSSENEVLVDGNGKK
+123 
-138 YIALTLQNYDVNK
+138 
-151 FIKMLSDLQKVRDK
+151 
-165 FLATMPNLD
+165 
-174 EMSDYEKVLRI
+174 
-185 LAFMNYIKYDY
+185 
-196 NAYNSGKSVD
+196 
-206 DAYTALVEGRA
+206 
-217 TCTGFSAAFTFLAT
+217 
-231 IIGVENKMLE
+231 
-241 GEYKKQGHSWNAVKI
+241 
-256 CGRWYELEP
+256 
-265 QNVVI
+265 
-270 NNSNIMAQNFNLQNG
+270 SNIDRAHQEG
-285 GPFLFGTQQLEEVYP
+285 
-300 NGYLAP
+300 
-306 IEYLDFTNTKVRDSL
+306 DKRDTL
-321 PVSDISYKD
+321 PVSMIDYMDYKD
-330 YTGHNYTNHVIKWNG
+330 HTFTSHVIKWNG
-345 NKATF
+345 AKATF
-350 YKTCSECGEYENNG
+350 YRTCSDCGEYENDG
-364 FKYDERD
+364 FEYNEKNY
-371 KYYHFVD
+371 YYHMVD
-378 RDYIGTDCD
+378 RKYIGTDCD

-517 SRVATCTEKGEDL
+517 SKVATCTEKGEDL

-648 SKEDGYEYEYV
+648 SKEEGYEYEYV

-674 VTQPT
+674 VTQST

-696 VEDTTKSVSKVPAKV
+696 VEDTTKSVSKVPAKA
-711 KISSAKNLK
+711 KISSAKNVK
-720 GKKIAIKWKKVK
+720 GKKISVKWNKVSR
-732 KATKYQVKAVLGNKV
+732 ATKYQVKAVCGKKT
-747 ITKKTTKTSCTI
+747 IIKTTKKTSYTI
-759 KKLKRKKTYKIYVRA
+759 KKLTKGKKSKIYVRA
-774 YNKAGYGKW
+774 YNKYGYGKW
-783 SKVKKVKVNK
+783 SKVKKVTVKK

>member
-1 MRKKLIAVALSIS
+1 MRKRLIALALSLS
-14 MALGGI
+14 MALCGI

-50 SSPEEAQKLEEY
+50 SSLEEAEELQTY

-69 EPYKITVDAKSYDD
+69 EPYKMTIDAKSYDN
-83 WLDYDEKNE
+83 LLQYDEE
-92 SIEFFYANKF
+92 HERIDFFGDGF
-102 RMKIDNGL
+102 IWKIDNGL
-110 GKYCNASG
+110 RKYCPG
-118 GGVRN
+118 LGGVRN

-138 YIALTLQNYDVNK
+138 YIVLTLQNYGVDK
-151 FIKMLSDLQKVRDK
+151 YYKILSEMQEVKKK
-165 FLATMPNLD
+165 FLATVPNLD
-174 EMSDYEKVLRI
+174 EMSEYEKVLKI
-185 LAFMNYIKYDY
+185 LEFMHYIKY
-196 NAYNSGKSVD
+196 GKD
-206 DAYTALVEGRA
+206 ENGRTINDAYTALVKGKA
-217 TCTGFSAAFTFLAT
+217 TCTGFAEAFNFLASC
-231 IIGVENKMLE
+231 INMESVEIGNPGV
-241 GEYKKQGHSWNAVKI
+241 HSWNGVKV
-256 CGRWYELEP
+256 CGNWFEVEP
-265 QNVVI
+265 QSKNNPSVNDATRNI
-270 NNSNIMAQNFNLQNG
+270 NMTEVLRGSEYMSNIDRAHQEG
-285 GPFLFGTQQLEEVYP
+285 
-300 NGYLAP
+300 
-306 IEYLDFTNTKVRDSL
+306 DKRDTL
-321 PVSDISYKD
+321 PVSMIDYMDYKD
-330 YTGHNYTNHVIKWNG
+330 HTFTSHVIKWNG
-345 NKATF
+345 AKATF
-350 YKTCSECGEYENNG
+350 YRTCSDCGEYENDG
-364 FKYDERD
+364 FEYNEKNY
-371 KYYHFVD
+371 YYHMVD
-378 RDYIGTDCD
+378 RKYIGTDCD
-387 VTKVSEKKCGDATVT
+387 VTKISEKKCGDATVT

-466 TEHSYITVETTSDT
+466 TEHSYITVKTTSDT

-517 SRVATCTEKGEDL
+517 SKVATCTEKGEDL

-686 TIYETGDYTD
+686 TIYETDDYTD

-711 KISSAKNLK
+711 KISSAKNVK

-747 ITKKTTKTSCTI
+747 ITKTTTKTSCTI
-759 KKLKRKKTYKIYVRA
+759 KKLKKKKTYKIYVRA

-783 SKVKKVKVNK
+783 SNAKKVKVNK

>member
-1 MRKKLIAVALSIS
+1 MRKRL
-14 MALGGI
+14 MALTLSVSMILSGVNFI
-20 NSTTTYAD
+20 NTSQVNAAETVETI
-28 SKLTKVNILQNKG
+28 LEKVG

-50 SSPEEAQKLEEY
+50 TSLKEAQEIQKR
-62 YFLNNIS
+62 YFENGIKK
-69 EPYKITVDAKSYDD
+69 YKITVDEDVDWKSKVKNGYFINTIDGPESEYYN
-83 WLDYDEKNE
+83 DYMLYNIGSNCE
-92 SIEFFYANKF
+92 SSTI
-102 RMKIDNGL
+102 
-110 GKYCNASG
+110 AS
-118 GGVRN
+118 N
-123 LSSENEVLVDGNGKK
+123 NGKK
-138 YIALTLQNYDVNK
+138 YTE
-151 FIKMLSDLQKVRDK
+151 LSFDFYGMKNRLKTYSEHRAEMQEVKKK
-165 FLATMPNLD
+165 FLATVPNLD
-174 EMSDYEKVLRI
+174 GMSEYEKVLKI
-185 LAFMNYIKYDY
+185 LEFMHYIKY
-196 NAYNSGKSVD
+196 GKD
-206 DAYTALVEGRA
+206 ENGGTINDAYTALVKGKA
-217 TCTGFSAAFTFLAT
+217 TCTGFAEAFNFLASC
-231 IIGVENKMLE
+231 INMESVEIGNPGV
-241 GEYKKQGHSWNAVKI
+241 HSWNGVKV
-256 CGRWYELEP
+256 CGNWFEVEP
-265 QNVVI
+265 QSKNNPSVNDATRNI
-270 NNSNIMAQNFNLQNG
+270 NMTEVLRGSEYMSNIDRAHQEG
-285 GPFLFGTQQLEEVYP
+285 
-300 NGYLAP
+300 
-306 IEYLDFTNTKVRDSL
+306 DKRDTL
-321 PVSDISYKD
+321 PVSKIDYMDYKD
-330 YTGHNYTNHVIKWNG
+330 HTFTSHVIKWNG
-345 NKATF
+345 AKATF
-350 YKTCSECGEYENNG
+350 YRTCSECGEYENNG
-364 FKYDERD
+364 FEYDERN
-371 KYYHFVD
+371 KCYHMVD
-378 RDYIGTDCD
+378 RKYIGTDCD

-427 HVVRDSDIKTVK
+427 YVVRDSDIKTVK
-439 KATCSEE
+439 KATCTEE
-446 GVIEK
+446 GKVEK
-451 TCETCGYTWTESTPK
+451 TCETCGYTWTETTPK
-466 TEHSYITVETTSDT
+466 TEHHYVTTTQKVDT
-480 CEDKSVYKVHKCS
+480 CEEKSEYTVEKCS
-493 ECGEVIGTSK
+493 ECGDVKSTSK
-503 KMYYSAHDYEFTSH
+503 KLYYSAHDFQFTSH
-517 SRVATCTEKGEDL
+517 SKVATCTEKGEDL

-732 KATKYQVKAVLGNKV
+732 KATKYQVKAVLGSKA
-747 ITKKTTKTSCTI
+747 ITKTTTKTSYTI

-774 YNKAGYGKW
+774 YNKSGYGKW
-783 SKVKKVKVNK
+783 SNAKKVKVNK

>member
-50 SSPEEAQKLEEY
+50 SSLEEAEELQTY

-69 EPYKITVDAKSYDD
+69 EPYKMTIDAKSYSN
-83 WLDYDEKNE
+83 LLRYDEE
-92 SIEFFYANKF
+92 HERIDFFGDGF
-102 RMKIDNGL
+102 IWKIDNGL
-110 GKYCNASG
+110 RKYCNDL

-138 YIALTLQNYDVNK
+138 YIVLTLQNYGVDKYYKISSEMQEVK
-151 FIKMLSDLQKVRDK
+151 KK
-165 FLATMPNLD
+165 FLATVPNLD
-174 EMSDYEKVLRI
+174 EMSEYEKVLKI
-185 LAFMNYIKYDY
+185 LEFMHYIKY
-196 NAYNSGKSVD
+196 GKD
-206 DAYTALVEGRA
+206 ENGRTINDAYTALVKGKA
-217 TCTGFSAAFTFLAT
+217 TCTGFAEAFNFLASC
-231 IIGVENKMLE
+231 INMESVEIGNPGV
-241 GEYKKQGHSWNAVKI
+241 HSWNGVKV
-256 CGRWYELEP
+256 CGNWFEVEP
-265 QNVVI
+265 QSKNNPSVNDATRNI
-270 NNSNIMAQNFNLQNG
+270 NMTEVLRGSEYMSNIDRAHQEG
-285 GPFLFGTQQLEEVYP
+285 
-300 NGYLAP
+300 
-306 IEYLDFTNTKVRDSL
+306 DKRDTL
-321 PVSDISYKD
+321 PVSMIDYMDYKD
-330 YTGHNYTNHVIKWNG
+330 HTFTSHVIKWNG
-345 NKATF
+345 AKATF
-350 YKTCSECGEYENNG
+350 YRTCSDCGEYENDG
-364 FKYDERD
+364 FEYNEKNY
-371 KYYHFVD
+371 YYHMVD
-378 RDYIGTDCD
+378 RKYIGTDCD

-517 SRVATCTEKGEDL
+517 SKVATCTEKGEDL

-686 TIYETGDYTD
+686 TIYETGDYTE
-696 VEDTTKSVSKVPAKV
+696 VEDTTKSVSKVPAKA
-711 KISSAKNLK
+711 KISSAKNVK
-720 GKKIAIKWKKVK
+720 GKKISVKWNKVSR
-732 KATKYQVKAVLGNKV
+732 ATKYQVKAICGKKT
-747 ITKKTTKTSCTI
+747 IIKTTKKTSYTI
-759 KKLKRKKTYKIYVRA
+759 KKLTKGKKYKIYVRA
-774 YNKAGYGKW
+774 YNKHGYGKW
-783 SKVKKVKVNK
+783 SKVKKVTIKK

>member
-50 SSPEEAQKLEEY
+50 SSLEEAEELQTY

-69 EPYKITVDAKSYDD
+69 EPYKMTIDAKSYSN
-83 WLDYDEKNE
+83 LLRYDEE
-92 SIEFFYANKF
+92 HERIDFFGDGF
-102 RMKIDNGL
+102 IWKIDNGL
-110 GKYCNASG
+110 RKYCNDL

-138 YIALTLQNYDVNK
+138 YIVLTLQNYGVDKYYKISSEMQEVK
-151 FIKMLSDLQKVRDK
+151 KK
-165 FLATMPNLD
+165 FLATVPNLD
-174 EMSDYEKVLRI
+174 EMSEYEKVLKI
-185 LAFMNYIKYDY
+185 LEFMHYIKY
-196 NAYNSGKSVD
+196 GKD
-206 DAYTALVEGRA
+206 ENGRTINDAYTALVKGKA
-217 TCTGFSAAFTFLAT
+217 TCTGFAEAFNFLASC
-231 IIGVENKMLE
+231 INMESVEIGNPGV
-241 GEYKKQGHSWNAVKI
+241 HSWNGVKV
-256 CGRWYELEP
+256 CGNWFEVEP
-265 QNVVI
+265 QSKNNPSVNDATRNI
-270 NNSNIMAQNFNLQNG
+270 NMTEVLRGSEYMSNIDRAHQEG
-285 GPFLFGTQQLEEVYP
+285 
-300 NGYLAP
+300 
-306 IEYLDFTNTKVRDSL
+306 DKRDTL
-321 PVSDISYKD
+321 PVSMIDYMDYKD
-330 YTGHNYTNHVIKWNG
+330 HTFTSHVIKWNG
-345 NKATF
+345 AKATF
-350 YKTCSECGEYENNG
+350 YRTCSDCGEYENDG
-364 FKYDERD
+364 FEYNEKNY
-371 KYYHFVD
+371 YYHMVD
-378 RDYIGTDCD
+378 RKYIGTDCD

-517 SRVATCTEKGEDL
+517 SKVATCTEKGEDL

-648 SKEDGYEYEYV
+648 SKEEGYEYEYV

-674 VTQPT
+674 VTQST

-696 VEDTTKSVSKVPAKV
+696 VEDTTKSVSKVPAKA
-711 KISSAKNLK
+711 KISSAKNVK
-720 GKKIAIKWKKVK
+720 GKKISVKWNKVSR
-732 KATKYQVKAVLGNKV
+732 ATKYQVKAVCGKKT
-747 ITKKTTKTSCTI
+747 IIKTTKKTSYTI
-759 KKLKRKKTYKIYVRA
+759 KKLTKGKKSKIYVRA
-774 YNKAGYGKW
+774 YNKYGYGKW
-783 SKVKKVKVNK
+783 SKVKKVTVKK

>member
-1 MRKKLIAVALSIS
+1 MRKKLIALALSVS
-14 MALGGI
+14 MAFSGLNVI
-20 NSTTTYAD
+20 NTSQ
-28 SKLTKVNILQNKG
+28 VNAAETIESILENKG

-50 SSPEEAQKLEEY
+50 TSLKEAEQIQKRNLEK
-62 YFLNNIS
+62 NIS
-69 EPYKITVDAKSYDD
+69 KYIITVDADVD
-83 WLDYDEKNE
+83 WKKNVLGGSFIDTIDGPESKYYNEKMHFIYIYNSE
-92 SIEFFYANKF
+92 E
-102 RMKIDNGL
+102 KIVEGL
-110 GKYCNASG
+110 Y
-118 GGVRN
+118 
-123 LSSENEVLVDGNGKK
+123 GKK
-138 YIALTLQNYDVNK
+138 YAVLTFDISEYDDDYLLVYA
-151 FIKMLSDLQKVRDK
+151 QKRAEMQEVKKK
-165 FLATMPNLD
+165 FLATVPNLD
-174 EMSDYEKVLRI
+174 EMSEYEKVLKI
-185 LAFMNYIKYDY
+185 LEFMHYIKY
-196 NAYNSGKSVD
+196 GKD
-206 DAYTALVEGRA
+206 ENGGTINDAYTALVKGKA
-217 TCTGFSAAFTFLAT
+217 TCTGFAEAFNFLASC
-231 IIGVENKMLE
+231 INMESVEIGNPGV
-241 GEYKKQGHSWNAVKI
+241 HSWNGVKV
-256 CGRWYELEP
+256 CGNWFEVEP
-265 QNVVI
+265 QSKNNPSVNDATRNI
-270 NNSNIMAQNFNLQNG
+270 NMTEVLRGSEYMSNIDRAHQEG
-285 GPFLFGTQQLEEVYP
+285 
-300 NGYLAP
+300 
-306 IEYLDFTNTKVRDSL
+306 DKRDTL
-321 PVSDISYKD
+321 PVSMIDYMDYKD
-330 YTGHNYTNHVIKWNG
+330 HTFTSHVIKWNG
-345 NKATF
+345 AKATF
-350 YKTCSECGEYENNG
+350 YRTCSDCGEYENDG
-364 FKYDERD
+364 FEYNEKNY
-371 KYYHFVD
+371 YYHMVD
-378 RDYIGTDCD
+378 RKYIGTDCD
-387 VTKVSEKKCGDATVT
+387 VTKISEKKCGDATVT

-451 TCETCGYTWTESTPK
+451 TCEICGYTWTESTPK
-466 TEHSYITVETTSDT
+466 TEHSYITVKTTSDT

-517 SRVATCTEKGEDL
+517 SKVATCTEKGEDL

-554 NYKAATCTEDGY
+554 NYKAATCNEDGY

-686 TIYETGDYTD
+686 TIYETGDYTE
-696 VEDTTKSVSKVPAKV
+696 VEDTTKSVSKVPAKA
-711 KISSAKNLK
+711 KISYAKNVK
-720 GKKIAIKWKKVK
+720 GKKISVKWKKVK
-732 KATKYQVKAVLGNKV
+732 TATKYQVKAVLGRKAT
-747 ITKKTTKTSCTI
+747 TKTTTKTSYTI

-774 YNKAGYGKW
+774 YNKSGYGKW
-783 SKVKKVKVNK
+783 SNAKKVKVNK

>member
-1 MRKKLIAVALSIS
+1 MRKRLIALALSLS
-14 MALGGI
+14 MALCGI

-50 SSPEEAQKLEEY
+50 SSLEEAEELQTY

-69 EPYKITVDAKSYDD
+69 EPYKMTIDAKSYDN
-83 WLDYDEKNE
+83 LLQYDEE
-92 SIEFFYANKF
+92 HERIDFFGDGF
-102 RMKIDNGL
+102 IWKIDNGL
-110 GKYCNASG
+110 RKYCPG
-118 GGVRN
+118 LGGVRN

-138 YIALTLQNYDVNK
+138 YIVLTLQNYGVDKYYKISSEMQEVK
-151 FIKMLSDLQKVRDK
+151 KK
-165 FLATMPNLD
+165 FLATVPNLD
-174 EMSDYEKVLRI
+174 EMSEYEKVLKI
-185 LAFMNYIKYDY
+185 LEFMHYIKY
-196 NAYNSGKSVD
+196 GKD
-206 DAYTALVEGRA
+206 ENGRTINDAYTALVKGKA
-217 TCTGFSAAFTFLAT
+217 TCTGFAEAFNFLASC
-231 IIGVENKMLE
+231 INMESVEIGNPGV
-241 GEYKKQGHSWNAVKI
+241 HSWNGVKV
-256 CGRWYELEP
+256 CGNWFEVEP
-265 QNVVI
+265 QSKNNPSVNDATRNI
-270 NNSNIMAQNFNLQNG
+270 NMTEVLRGSEYMSNIDRAHQEG
-285 GPFLFGTQQLEEVYP
+285 
-300 NGYLAP
+300 
-306 IEYLDFTNTKVRDSL
+306 DKRDTL
-321 PVSDISYKD
+321 PVSMIDYMDYKD
-330 YTGHNYTNHVIKWNG
+330 HTFTSHVIKWNG
-345 NKATF
+345 AKATF
-350 YKTCSECGEYENNG
+350 YRTCSDCGEYENDG
-364 FKYDERD
+364 FEYNEKNY
-371 KYYHFVD
+371 YYHMVD
-378 RDYIGTDCD
+378 RKYIGTDCD
-387 VTKVSEKKCGDATVT
+387 VTKISEKKCGDATVT

-466 TEHSYITVETTSDT
+466 TEHSYITVKTTSDT

-517 SRVATCTEKGEDL
+517 SKVATCTEKGEDL

-686 TIYETGDYTD
+686 TIYETDDYTD

-711 KISSAKNLK
+711 KISSAKNVK

-747 ITKKTTKTSCTI
+747 ITKTTTKTSCTI
-759 KKLKRKKTYKIYVRA
+759 KKLKKKKTYKIYVRA

-783 SKVKKVKVNK
+783 SNAKKVKVNK

>member
-50 SSPEEAQKLEEY
+50 SSLEEAEELQTY

-69 EPYKITVDAKSYDD
+69 EPYKMTIDAKSYSN
-83 WLDYDEKNE
+83 LLRYDEE
-92 SIEFFYANKF
+92 HERIDFFGDGF
-102 RMKIDNGL
+102 IWKIDNGL
-110 GKYCNASG
+110 RKYCNDL

-138 YIALTLQNYDVNK
+138 YIVLTLQNYGVDKYYKISSEMQEVK
-151 FIKMLSDLQKVRDK
+151 KK
-165 FLATMPNLD
+165 FLATVPNLD
-174 EMSDYEKVLRI
+174 EMSEYEKVLKI
-185 LAFMNYIKYDY
+185 LEFMHYIKY
-196 NAYNSGKSVD
+196 GKD
-206 DAYTALVEGRA
+206 ENGRTINDAYTALVKGKA
-217 TCTGFSAAFTFLAT
+217 TCTGFAEAFNFLASC
-231 IIGVENKMLE
+231 INMESVEIGNPGV
-241 GEYKKQGHSWNAVKI
+241 HSWNGVKV
-256 CGRWYELEP
+256 CGNWFEVEP
-265 QNVVI
+265 QSKNNPSVNDATRNI
-270 NNSNIMAQNFNLQNG
+270 NMTEVLRGSEYMSNIDRAHQEG
-285 GPFLFGTQQLEEVYP
+285 
-300 NGYLAP
+300 
-306 IEYLDFTNTKVRDSL
+306 DKRDTL
-321 PVSDISYKD
+321 PVSMIDYMDYKD
-330 YTGHNYTNHVIKWNG
+330 HTFTSHVIKWNG
-345 NKATF
+345 AKATF
-350 YKTCSECGEYENNG
+350 YRTCSDCGEYENDG
-364 FKYDERD
+364 FEYNEKNY
-371 KYYHFVD
+371 YYHMVD
-378 RDYIGTDCD
+378 RKYIGTDCD

-439 KATCSEE
+439 KATCTEE
-446 GVIEK
+446 GKVEK
-451 TCETCGYTWTESTPK
+451 TCETCGYTWTETTPK
-466 TEHSYITVETTSDT
+466 TEHHYVTTTQKVDT
-480 CEDKSVYKVHKCS
+480 CEEKSEYTVEKCS
-493 ECGEVIGTSK
+493 ECGDIKSTSK
-503 KMYYSAHDYEFTSH
+503 KLYYSAHDFQFTSH
-517 SRVATCTEKGEDL
+517 KKEPTCTEKGEDL

-581 GKKTY
+581 GMKTY

-679 SRPSISP
+679 SKPSISP
-686 TIYETGDYTD
+686 TIYETGDCTD
-696 VEDTTKSVSKVPAKV
+696 VEDTTKSVSKVPAKA
-711 KISSAKNLK
+711 KISYAKNVK
-720 GKKIAIKWKKVK
+720 GKKISVKWKKVK
-732 KATKYQVKAVLGNKV
+732 KATKYLLGRKAT
-747 ITKKTTKTSCTI
+747 TKTTTKTSYTI

-774 YNKAGYGKW
+774 YNKSGYGKW
-783 SKVKKVKVNK
+783 SKAKKVKVNK

>member
-1 MRKKLIAVALSIS
+1 MRKRLIALALSVSVALC
-14 MALGGI
+14 GI
-20 NSTTTYAD
+20 NSTTIYAD
-28 SKLTKVNILQNKG
+28 SKLTKVNILQKNG
-41 DTYTLENYV
+41 DSYTLENYV
-50 SSPEEAQKLEEY
+50 SSPEEAQKLQEY

-69 EPYKITVDAKSYDD
+69 GPYKITIDAKYYENWLEYDA
-83 WLDYDEKNE
+83 YHE
-92 SIEFFYANKF
+92 SIDFFANNAF
-102 RMKIDNGL
+102 RDKIDNGI
-110 GKYCNASG
+110 GFYCNTSG

-123 LSSENEVLVDGNGKK
+123 NYSENELIIDGNGKK
-138 YIALTLQNYDVNK
+138 YIVLNLENYKVDK
-151 FIKMLSDLQKVRDK
+151 FITYFTEMQEVKKK
-165 FLATMPNLD
+165 FLATLPNLD
-174 EMSDYEKVLRI
+174 EMSEYEKVLKI
-185 LAFMNYIKYDY
+185 LEFMHYIKY
-196 NAYNSGKSVD
+196 GKD
-206 DAYTALVEGRA
+206 ENGNTINDAYTALVKGKA
-217 TCTGFSAAFTFLAT
+217 TCTGFAEAFNFLASC
-231 IIGVENKMLE
+231 INMESVEIGNPGV
-241 GEYKKQGHSWNAVKI
+241 HSWNGVKV
-256 CGRWYELEP
+256 CGNWFEVEP
-265 QNVVI
+265 QSKNNPSVNDATRNI
-270 NNSNIMAQNFNLQNG
+270 NMTKVLRGSEYMSNIDRAHQEG
-285 GPFLFGTQQLEEVYP
+285 
-300 NGYLAP
+300 
-306 IEYLDFTNTKVRDSL
+306 DKRDTL
-321 PVSDISYKD
+321 PVSMIDYMDYK
-330 YTGHNYTNHVIKWNG
+330 GHTFTSHVIKWNG
-345 NKATF
+345 DKATF
-350 YKTCSECGEYENNG
+350 YRTCSDCGEYENDG
-364 FKYDERD
+364 FVMTSSKPYF
-371 KYYHFVD
+371 YHLVD
-378 RDYIGTDCD
+378 REYIGTDCD

-439 KATCSEE
+439 KATCTEE
-446 GVIEK
+446 GKVEK
-451 TCETCGYTWTESTPK
+451 TCETCGYTWTETTPK
-466 TEHSYITVETTSDT
+466 TEHHYVTTTQKVDT
-480 CEDKSVYKVHKCS
+480 CEEKSEYTVEKCS
-493 ECGEVIGTSK
+493 ECGDVKSTSK
-503 KMYYSAHDYEFTSH
+503 KLYYSAHDFQFTSH
-517 SRVATCTEKGEDL
+517 KKEPTCTEKGEDL

-581 GKKTY
+581 GMKTY

-679 SRPSISP
+679 SKPSISP
-686 TIYETGDYTD
+686 TIYETGDCTD
-696 VEDTTKSVSKVPAKV
+696 VEDTTKSVSKVPAKA
-711 KISSAKNLK
+711 KISYAKNVK
-720 GKKIAIKWKKVK
+720 GKKISVKWKKVK
-732 KATKYQVKAVLGNKV
+732 KATKYQVKAVLGRKAT
-747 ITKKTTKTSCTI
+747 TKTTTKTSYTI

-774 YNKAGYGKW
+774 YNKSGYGKW
-783 SKVKKVKVNK
+783 SKAKKVKVNK

>member
-50 SSPEEAQKLEEY
+50 SSLEEAEELQTY

-69 EPYKITVDAKSYDD
+69 EPYKMTIDAKSYDN
-83 WLDYDEKNE
+83 LLQYDEE
-92 SIEFFYANKF
+92 HERIDFFGDGF
-102 RMKIDNGL
+102 IWKIDNGL
-110 GKYCNASG
+110 RKYCPG
-118 GGVRN
+118 LGGVRN

-138 YIALTLQNYDVNK
+138 YIVLTLQNYGVDKYYKISSEMQEVK
-151 FIKMLSDLQKVRDK
+151 KK
-165 FLATMPNLD
+165 FLATVPNLD
-174 EMSDYEKVLRI
+174 EMSEYEKVLKI
-185 LAFMNYIKYDY
+185 LEFMHYIKY
-196 NAYNSGKSVD
+196 GKD
-206 DAYTALVEGRA
+206 ENGRTINDAYTALVKGKA
-217 TCTGFSAAFTFLAT
+217 TCTGFAEAFNFLASC
-231 IIGVENKMLE
+231 INMESVEIGNPGV
-241 GEYKKQGHSWNAVKI
+241 HSWNGVKV
-256 CGRWYELEP
+256 CGNWFEVEP
-265 QNVVI
+265 QSKNNPSVNDATRNI
-270 NNSNIMAQNFNLQNG
+270 NMTKVLRGSEYMSNIDRAHQEG
-285 GPFLFGTQQLEEVYP
+285 
-300 NGYLAP
+300 
-306 IEYLDFTNTKVRDSL
+306 DKRDIL
-321 PVSDISYKD
+321 PVSKIDYMDYK
-330 YTGHNYTNHVIKWNG
+330 GHTFTSHVIKWNG
-345 NKATF
+345 DKATF
-350 YKTCSECGEYENNG
+350 YRTCSECGEYENDG
-364 FKYDERD
+364 FVMTSSKPYF
-371 KYYHFVD
+371 YHLVD
-378 RDYIGTDCD
+378 REYIGTDCD

-451 TCETCGYTWTESTPK
+451 TCEICGYTWTESTPK
-466 TEHSYITVETTSDT
+466 TEHSYITVKTTSDT

-517 SRVATCTEKGEDL
+517 SKVATCTEKGGDL

-686 TIYETGDYTD
+686 TIYETGDYTE
-696 VEDTTKSVSKVPAKV
+696 VEDTTKSVSKVPAKA
-711 KISSAKNLK
+711 KISYAKNVK
-720 GKKIAIKWKKVK
+720 GKKISVKWKKVK
-732 KATKYQVKAVLGNKV
+732 TATKYQVKAVLGRKAT
-747 ITKKTTKTSCTI
+747 TKTTTKTSYTI

-783 SKVKKVKVNK
+783 SNAKKVKVNK

>member
-50 SSPEEAQKLEEY
+50 SSLEEAEELQTY

-69 EPYKITVDAKSYDD
+69 EPYKMTIDAKSYSN
-83 WLDYDEKNE
+83 LLRYDEE
-92 SIEFFYANKF
+92 HERIDFFGDGF
-102 RMKIDNGL
+102 IWKIDNGL
-110 GKYCNASG
+110 RKYCNDL

-138 YIALTLQNYDVNK
+138 YIVLTLQNYGVDKYYKISSEMQEVK
-151 FIKMLSDLQKVRDK
+151 KK
-165 FLATMPNLD
+165 FLATVPNLD
-174 EMSDYEKVLRI
+174 EMSEYEKVLKI
-185 LAFMNYIKYDY
+185 LEFMHYIKY
-196 NAYNSGKSVD
+196 GKD
-206 DAYTALVEGRA
+206 ENGRTINDAYTALVKGKA
-217 TCTGFSAAFTFLAT
+217 TCTGFAEAFNFLASC
-231 IIGVENKMLE
+231 INMESVEIGNPGV
-241 GEYKKQGHSWNAVKI
+241 HSWNGVKV
-256 CGRWYELEP
+256 CGNWFEVEP
-265 QNVVI
+265 QSKNNPSVNDATRNI
-270 NNSNIMAQNFNLQNG
+270 NMTKVLRGSEYMSNIDRAHQEG
-285 GPFLFGTQQLEEVYP
+285 
-300 NGYLAP
+300 
-306 IEYLDFTNTKVRDSL
+306 DKRDIL
-321 PVSDISYKD
+321 PVSKIDYMDYK
-330 YTGHNYTNHVIKWNG
+330 GHTFTSHVIKWNG
-345 NKATF
+345 DKATF
-350 YKTCSECGEYENNG
+350 YRTCSECGEYENDG
-364 FKYDERD
+364 FVMTSSKPYF
-371 KYYHFVD
+371 YHLVD
-378 RDYIGTDCD
+378 REYIGIDCD

-427 HVVRDSDIKTVK
+427 HVVRNSDIKTVK

-446 GVIEK
+446 GKVEK
-451 TCETCGYTWTESTPK
+451 TCETCGYTWTETTPK
-466 TEHSYITVETTSDT
+466 TEHHYVTTTQKVDT
-480 CEDKSVYKVHKCS
+480 CEEKSEYTVEKCS
-493 ECGEVIGTSK
+493 ECGDVKSTSK
-503 KMYYSAHDYEFTSH
+503 KLYYSAHDFQFTSH
-517 SRVATCTEKGEDL
+517 KKEPTCTEKGEDL

-732 KATKYQVKAVLGNKV
+732 KATKYQVKAVLGSKA
-747 ITKKTTKTSCTI
+747 ITKTTTKTSYTI

-774 YNKAGYGKW
+774 YNKSGYGKW
-783 SKVKKVKVNK
+783 SNAKKVKVNK